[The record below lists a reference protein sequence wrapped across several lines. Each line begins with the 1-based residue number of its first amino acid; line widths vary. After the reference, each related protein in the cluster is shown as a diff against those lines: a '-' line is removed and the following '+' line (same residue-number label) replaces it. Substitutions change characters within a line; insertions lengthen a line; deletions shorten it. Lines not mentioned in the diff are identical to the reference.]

1 MTAPGE
7 EDPKTAPEA
16 VTQELPPVPADPKPP
31 ADAPKGTPKGR
42 ADGKAEGNP
51 AEKAAEDKAAGGEAE
66 DKPGEKA
73 AEDKAAGGQ
82 AEGQA
87 NDAPAE
93 KAAEGATTPPS
104 APPAPPKK
112 RLWGRGE
119 RRRSGRGS
127 NAEGKPEDN
136 AAGKPADKAGDNAE
150 RKPGDKAGEKVA
162 EGATAPPSPPP
173 ASPKRRLWG
182 RGERRRSG
190 RGMSTAG
197 LVSLPVLPLA
207 WFVGLQEHPVW
218 MPIAYLAYFLVVI
231 AIPGTMFWRRLTG
244 GTGWFTVDVV
254 LGTAFGLAVEALVYP
269 VGMLFSMPFA
279 ALLMPALAVGMVR
292 ALPRTPRAPR
302 PTPWW
307 ATAGV
312 MVAVGATAA
321 WFVRTG
327 SQLIPLNGTAA
338 LRPNSDAPHNL
349 AIAGE
354 LTHHFPPRLPYAD
367 GRWLTSHWAAYDHI
381 ASSHWITSIPLDVL
395 THRMIPFAWILLTVV
410 GAAAVGMLL
419 TGRAVAAPIAAGL
432 TVAAGD
438 LTSWPWAVSD
448 RVFSDGPFSLGQLTN
463 PPQAFSTVLLL
474 PLIAVTALLLRRQ
487 PGRAPRAHIF
497 RLLVAAAVLVA
508 ALALTK
514 ATTLPVY
521 GAGLAAA
528 WVYLTVRRGRVNLR
542 GLVLGLGLAA
552 AYVLS
557 FFVVL
562 RGTESSVRFAP
573 ARTFDLLGGKLPV
586 IIAVVVVGWLMP
598 AAGAL
603 LIRSRVRRDP
613 LPVFLVFGLL
623 AAVAAASLLYDEGG
637 AQLFFVR
644 TGFLY
649 GVLLATWG
657 LSSLERKQYWIAAV
671 ALLIGAAAIYWGR
684 YRSPDSCTS
693 TNCFG
698 QGLAVALVIAAIGIG
713 LFGLILRGSRRTWA
727 VIAVA
732 VLLGTTVS
740 PTLASVRKFATP
752 SLTEYE
758 SIAPGGIEA
767 ARFIRRNSGSNDRI
781 ATNVHCHKPSTT
793 RCLAG
798 SYWIAGYAERRVL
811 VQGWAYRTRVDDTYP
826 GKPQSDYWDQEKLRL
841 NDEVFTNPTRELLET
856 LRTKYGVQWLLLD
869 DRVTQ
874 PPKNLD
880 RLTDLRFELGNVR
893 VYQLYPPPPANS
905 PFPTPTPTPSF
916 PTGTPSFPTGTPG
929 FPSPTPSFPT
939 FPSQQP
945 SGTLPTQQ
953 PSSTF
958 TPSQPFPSGTL
969 PTGSAS
975 TPNFTPSQ
983 TSTTPGT

>member
-1 MTAPGE
+1 M
-7 EDPKTAPEA
+7 
-16 VTQELPPVPADPKPP
+16 
-31 ADAPKGTPKGR
+31 R
-42 ADGKAEGNP
+42 
-51 AEKAAEDKAAGGEAE
+51 AAGFA
-66 DKPGEKA
+66 
-73 AEDKAAGGQ
+73 
-82 AEGQA
+82 
-87 NDAPAE
+87 
-93 KAAEGATTPPS
+93 
-104 APPAPPKK
+104 
-112 RLWGRGE
+112 
-119 RRRSGRGS
+119 
-127 NAEGKPEDN
+127 
-136 AAGKPADKAGDNAE
+136 
-150 RKPGDKAGEKVA
+150 
-162 EGATAPPSPPP
+162 
-173 ASPKRRLWG
+173 
-182 RGERRRSG
+182 
-190 RGMSTAG
+190 
-197 LVSLPVLPLA
+197 SLPVLPLA

-218 MPIAYLAYFLVVI
+218 MPIAYLAYFVVVL
-231 AIPGTMFWRRLTG
+231 AVPGTMFWRRLTG
-244 GTGWFTVDVV
+244 GTGWFAVDVV

-269 VGMLFSMPFA
+269 IGMLFDMPFA
-279 ALLMPALAVGMVR
+279 ALLMPALALGMVR
-292 ALPRTPRAPR
+292 ALPRAPKAQR

-312 MVAVGATAA
+312 MVAVGAAAA

-327 SQLIPLNGTAA
+327 SQLIPLHGPAA
-338 LRPNSDAPHNL
+338 LRSNSDASHSL

-354 LTHHFPPRLPYAD
+354 LTHHFPPKLPYAD
-367 GRWLTSHWAAYDHI
+367 GRWLTGHWAAYDHI
-381 ASSHWITSIPLDVL
+381 ASSHWITSVPLDVL
-395 THRMIPFAWILLTVV
+395 TYRMVPFAWILLTVV
-410 GAAAVGMLL
+410 GAAAVGMVL

-448 RVFSDGPFSLGQLTN
+448 RVFADGPFSLGQLTN

-487 PGRAPRAHIF
+487 PGRGPRARVF
-497 RLLVAAAVLVA
+497 RLLVAAGVLVV

-528 WVYLTVRRGRVNLR
+528 WVYLTVRRGRLNLR
-542 GLVLGLGLAA
+542 GLVLGLGVAA
-552 AYVLS
+552 AYLLTY
-557 FFVVL
+557 FVVL
-562 RGTESSVRFAP
+562 RGTESSVVFNP
-573 ARTFDLLGGKLPV
+573 GRTFERLGGGHAV
-586 IIAVVVVGWLMP
+586 AVVAAVVVVGWLMP
-598 AAGAL
+598 AVGTL
-603 LIRSRVRRDP
+603 LIRSRVSRDP
-613 LPVFLVFGLL
+613 LPVFLVVGLV
-623 AAVAAASLLYDEGG
+623 AAVAAASLLYDEGS

-698 QGLAVALVIAAIGIG
+698 QGLAVALVIAALGIG

-740 PTLASVRKFATP
+740 PTLASVRKFAKP
-752 SLTEYE
+752 PLTAYE

-767 ARFIRRNSGSNDRI
+767 ARFIRRNSGSDDRI
-781 ATNVHCHKPSTT
+781 ATNVHCHQPSTT

-798 SYWIAGYAERRVL
+798 AYWIAGYAERRVL

-893 VYQLYPPPPANS
+893 VYQLYPPPPANA
-905 PFPTPTPTPSF
+905 PRPTPTPSF
-916 PTGTPSFPTGTPG
+916 PTGTPGFPTGTPG
-929 FPSPTPSFPT
+929 FPTGTPGFPT
-939 FPSQQP
+939 GTPGASTPPTQQPSGPFIPTQTNPIP
-945 SGTLPTQQ
+945 SGTLPTSSIPTQSFTPTVPTGT
-953 PSSTF
+953 PSS
-958 TPSQPFPSGTL
+958 
-969 PTGSAS
+969 
-975 TPNFTPSQ
+975 
-983 TSTTPGT
+983 

>member
-1 MTAPGE
+1 MT
-7 EDPKTAPEA
+7 
-16 VTQELPPVPADPKPP
+16 
-31 ADAPKGTPKGR
+31 
-42 ADGKAEGNP
+42 
-51 AEKAAEDKAAGGEAE
+51 
-66 DKPGEKA
+66 
-73 AEDKAAGGQ
+73 
-82 AEGQA
+82 
-87 NDAPAE
+87 
-93 KAAEGATTPPS
+93 
-104 APPAPPKK
+104 
-112 RLWGRGE
+112 GRGA
-119 RRRSGRGS
+119 R
-127 NAEGKPEDN
+127 A
-136 AAGKPADKAGDNAE
+136 
-150 RKPGDKAGEKVA
+150 
-162 EGATAPPSPPP
+162 
-173 ASPKRRLWG
+173 
-182 RGERRRSG
+182 
-190 RGMSTAG
+190 AG

-244 GTGWFTVDVV
+244 GTGWFTVDAV
-254 LGTAFGLAVEALVYP
+254 LGTAFGLAVEALIYP
-269 VGMLFSMPFA
+269 AGMFFNMPFA

-292 ALPRTPRAPR
+292 ALPRAPRSAR

-312 MVAVGATAA
+312 MVAVGAAAA

-327 SQLIPLNGTAA
+327 SQLIPLNGPAA

-367 GRWLTSHWAAYDHI
+367 GRWLTGHWAAYDHI
-381 ASSHWITSIPLDVL
+381 ASSHWITTIPLDVL
-395 THRMIPFAWILLTVV
+395 THRMVPFAWILLTVT
-410 GAAAVGMLL
+410 GAAALGVLL

-438 LTSWPWAVSD
+438 LTAWPWAVSD
-448 RVFSDGPFSLGQLTN
+448 RVFADGPFSLGQLTN

-474 PLIAVTALLLRRQ
+474 PLIAVTVLLLRRK
-487 PGRAPRAHIF
+487 PGRAHYPHVF
-497 RLLVAAAVLVA
+497 RLLVVAAVLVT

-521 GAGLAAA
+521 GAGVAAA
-528 WVYLTVRRGRVNLR
+528 WVYLTVRRGRLNLR
-542 GLVLGLGLAA
+542 GLAVGLGIAA
-552 AYVLS
+552 AYLLTY
-557 FFVVL
+557 FVVL
-562 RGTESSVRFAP
+562 RGTQSSILVKP
-573 ARTFDLLGGKLPV
+573 GQTFDLLGGRTAV
-586 IIAVVVVGWLMP
+586 IAAVVVIGWLMP
-598 AAGAL
+598 AVGAL
-603 LIRSRVRRDP
+603 LIRSRTKRDP
-613 LPVFLVFGLL
+613 MPVFLVVSLL
-623 AAVAAASLLYDEGG
+623 TAIAAASLLYDDGG

-684 YRSPDSCTS
+684 YRSPDSCTT

-698 QGLAVALVIAAIGIG
+698 QGLAVTLVIAAIGIG

-732 VLLGTTVS
+732 VLVGTTVS
-740 PTLASVRKFATP
+740 PTLASVRKFAKP
-752 SLTEYE
+752 PLTAYE

-767 ARFIRRNSGSNDRI
+767 ARFIRRNSGANDRI
-781 ATNVHCHKPSTT
+781 ATNVHCHQPSTT

-811 VQGWAYRTRVDDTYP
+811 VQGWAYSTRVDDTYP

-841 NDEVFTNPTRELLET
+841 NDEVFKNPTRELLET
-856 LRTKYGVQWLLLD
+856 LRTKYGVQWLLVD

-874 PPKNLD
+874 PPKDLD

-905 PFPTPTPTPSF
+905 PF
-916 PTGTPSFPTGTPG
+916 
-929 FPSPTPSFPT
+929 
-939 FPSQQP
+939 
-945 SGTLPTQQ
+945 
-953 PSSTF
+953 
-958 TPSQPFPSGTL
+958 
-969 PTGSAS
+969 
-975 TPNFTPSQ
+975 
-983 TSTTPGT
+983 